1 MAISLLTAHSTIHRE
16 VESSAFKQSH
26 NTYYS
31 NKLLARDTAT
41 EFVNRLFALFIS
53 MERSALY
60 GGVYSEGRRHHNHCR
75 YPNRWVHQGPSAV
88 IVYVRRKAI
97 QVNPRAMAGCCRYS
111 VSRVE
116 YSSRVKV
123 WQGAQPTCWRALN
136 SNGRWRNPLKWLA
149 RITFARGMDR
159 AVGGVHGYRW
169 HQM

>member
-1 MAISLLTAHSTIHRE
+1 MGAISLPTVHWTIHRE

-41 EFVNRLFALFIS
+41 EFVNRLFALSIS

-60 GGVYSEGRRHHNHCR
+60 GGSEGRRHHNHCR
-75 YPNRWVHQGPSAV
+75 YPNRWVHQGPRAV

-97 QVNPRAMAGCCRYS
+97 QVNPRAVAGCCCYS

-116 YSSRVKV
+116 YFGRVKV
-123 WQGAQPTCWRALN
+123 
-136 SNGRWRNPLKWLA
+136 
-149 RITFARGMDR
+149 
-159 AVGGVHGYRW
+159 
-169 HQM
+169 